1 LVVQPL
7 KVADGSDH
15 SKSHINDA
23 LGGSIGLLILFN
35 SQISLRVGLNPPW
48 TQKILFPTTAAMG
61 SQSKVAQK
69 FFHNLTLNFLLH

>member
-1 LVVQPL
+1 MLVVQPL

-35 SQISLRVGLNPPW
+35 SQISLRVGLNPP
-48 TQKILFPTTAAMG
+48 
-61 SQSKVAQK
+61 
-69 FFHNLTLNFLLH
+69 